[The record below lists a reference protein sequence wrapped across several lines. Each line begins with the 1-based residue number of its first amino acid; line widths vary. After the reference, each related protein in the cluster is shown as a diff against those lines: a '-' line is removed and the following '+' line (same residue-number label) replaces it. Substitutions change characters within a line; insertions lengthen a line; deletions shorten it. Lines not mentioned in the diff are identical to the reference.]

1 MTAYIDSQPDACVKE
16 MFKRMVKRDAETV
29 VLFPFQR
36 LQHSFIV
43 AGFGRTFE
51 PERELKSNDNLR
63 NNIMR
68 YKAKIE
74 AFVDPSNATAQAKAG
89 HYLRA
94 LDEQLLACDKT
105 DEAIHMLSR
114 PFPGRSRED

>member
-1 MTAYIDSQPDACVKE
+1 
-16 MFKRMVKRDAETV
+16 MV
-29 VLFPFQR
+29 
-36 LQHSFIV
+36 
-43 AGFGRTFE
+43 GCFGRTFE

-63 NNIMR
+63 NNIKR

-74 AFVDPSNATAQAKAG
+74 SLIDPSNAASQAKAG

-105 DEAIHMLSR
+105 DEAIHTLSMPFTGER
-114 PFPGRSRED
+114 P